1 MTKRLIPLLVI
12 VAAAGGY
19 YFYQHGRPVTLVLT
33 GIVTTNDV
41 VVSSLA
47 GGQISTL
54 LAKEGDV
61 VKKDQILATITP
73 DELRADRAYFDQSAQ
88 GLSSQVRQNE
98 AALRFQEQQT
108 QNAVLQA
115 EANVASADAQQA
127 SAQADLENARQKL
140 DRVRQLV
147 KSNVAAAAE
156 FDQAQTTFDAAKARV
171 DALKKQADS
180 ARAAVSLAK
189 STAEQI
195 AMRRDQLQ
203 SSRSQLAAA
212 DAQRTKADVRL
223 AYTAVH
229 SPIDG
234 IVDVRAAREGE
245 VVGVG
250 QPILSLIN
258 PDELW
263 IRCDVEESY
272 IERVKIGDTL
282 QVRLPSGQEVPA
294 TVFFRGVDAGF
305 ATQRDVSRTKRDIK
319 TFEVRLHI
327 DNKDR
332 RLAVGMTAYVL
343 LPVIPQ

>member
-1 MTKRLIPLLVI
+1 MTKRLLPLLI
-12 VAAAGGY
+12 VLVGAGGWY
-19 YFYQHGRPVTLVLT
+19 AWQRSRPTTLVLT

-41 VVSSLA
+41 VVSPLA
-47 GGQISTL
+47 GGQIARL
-54 LAKEGDV
+54 FVKEGDL
-61 VKKDQILATITP
+61 VKKDQVIATITP
-73 DELRADRAYFDQSAQ
+73 DELRADRTYFDQSAQ

-108 QNAVLQA
+108 QSAVQQA

-147 KSNVAAAAE
+147 KSNVAATAE

-171 DALKKQADS
+171 DALKKQAEA
-180 ARAAVSLAK
+180 ARAAVALAR
-189 STAEQI
+189 STAEQV

-223 AYTAVH
+223 AYTDVRP
-229 SPIDG
+229 PIDG
-234 IVDVRAAREGE
+234 VVDVRAAREGE

-263 IRCDVEESY
+263 IRADVEETY
-272 IERVKIGDTL
+272 IERVKLGDTMT
-282 QVRLPSGQEVPA
+282 VRLPSGTEVQG
-294 TVFFRGVDAGF
+294 TVFFRGVEAGF

-319 TFEVRLHI
+319 TFEVRLRV
-327 DNKDR
+327 DNRER

-343 LPVIPQ
+343 LPAGQ

>member
-1 MTKRLIPLLVI
+1 MTKRLVPLLLLLV
-12 VAAAGGY
+12 VGVGGWY
-19 YFYQHGRPVTLVLT
+19 VWQRTRPTTLVLT

-47 GGQISTL
+47 GGQLATL
-54 LAKEGDV
+54 LVKEGDAV
-61 VKKDQILATITP
+61 TKNQVIATITP

-108 QNAVLQA
+108 LSEVQQA
-115 EANVASADAQQA
+115 EANLASAEAQRA
-127 SAQADLENARQKL
+127 SAQADLASARQKL
-140 DRVRQLV
+140 DRVKQLV
-147 KSNVAAAAE
+147 ASSVAAAADL
-156 FDQAQTTFDAAKARV
+156 DQAQTTFDAATARV

-180 ARAAVSLAK
+180 ARAAVALAR

-203 SSRSQLAAA
+203 ASRSQLKAA

-223 AYTAVH
+223 AYAEVR

-234 IVDVRAAREGE
+234 VVDVRAARQGE
-245 VVGVG
+245 VVAVG

-263 IRCDVEESY
+263 IRVDIEESY
-272 IERVKIGDTL
+272 IERVKLGDTM
-282 QVRLPSGQEVPA
+282 QVRLPSGHELPGAVY
-294 TVFFRGVDAGF
+294 FRGVDAGF

-319 TFEVRLHI
+319 TFEVRLRV
-327 DNKDR
+327 DNRDR

-343 LPVIPQ
+343 LPVAK